1 MQAHRSYVLAF
12 GAHEVPLTALQSDLG
27 GDASSYLIPLHDR
40 VKDSHLICANAQK
53 DAPLPYFFFFLPSP
67 HLGTVT
73 RKARP
78 PFSSSSDPP
87 FMQAGW

>member
-1 MQAHRSYVLAF
+1 MQAYRSHALAF
-12 GAHEVPLTALQSDLG
+12 GAHEVLLTALQSDLG

-40 VKDSHLICANAQK
+40 VEDSHLMCANGQK
-53 DAPLPYFFFFLPSP
+53 GAPLPYFFFFLPSL

-73 RKARP
+73 RKVRT
-78 PFSSSSDPP
+78 PFSSFSNPP